1 MYSTG
6 ENSGTKREGGNASN
20 SGEFATIIM
29 GRKGTIQY
37 IRECFSGVPAAST
50 VCTGSTAHT
59 YLLSQKRKY
68 C

>member
-20 SGEFATIIM
+20 SGALATIIR
-29 GRKGTIQY
+29 GRIGTIQY

-50 VCTGSTAHT
+50 VCTAHAN
-59 YLLSQKRKY
+59 LLSQRKRVRLK
-68 C
+68 